1 MNKVVRNL
9 KPGIFVISLDYELMW
24 GLIDLESANQYK
36 ESNVRNVPGVV
47 ESMVALFEKYDVKAT
62 FATVGMLMC
71 DNKDE
76 LLRFAPALKP
86 QYSNANLSPY
96 GNYLSKLG
104 VKDKEVHFAPESIRL
119 LKSSYSIEIGSHTF
133 CHYYCW
139 EDGQTIE
146 QFEEDIKAAVAVAK
160 VKGIDIKSII
170 FPRNNVN
177 EDYLKICKKYGIES
191 YRGNALRYYNKT
203 RGRIHELYNR
213 VCRFVDSYIPIS
225 GFNSYKL
232 DEQKKSCDS
241 PLNIPASRFFRPYN
255 KRLSLLEPLKVL
267 RIKNE
272 IKYAARHGEVYH
284 LWWHPHNFGAN
295 IEQNL
300 KELETVLK
308 CYQYC
313 SGQYGMQSF
322 SMKELKD
329 YIQYDKD

>member
-1 MNKVVRNL
+1 MLPK
-9 KPGIFVISLDYELMW
+9 D
-24 GLIDLESANQYK
+24 A
-36 ESNVRNVPGVV
+36 VP
-47 ESMVALFEKYDVKAT
+47 EKT
-62 FATVGMLMC
+62 
-71 DNKDE
+71 
-76 LLRFAPALKP
+76 
-86 QYSNANLSPY
+86 S
-96 GNYLSKLG
+96 
-104 VKDKEVHFAPESIRL
+104 
-119 LKSSYSIEIGSHTF
+119 
-133 CHYYCW
+133 
-139 EDGQTIE
+139 
-146 QFEEDIKAAVAVAK
+146 
-160 VKGIDIKSII
+160 
-170 FPRNNVN
+170 
-177 EDYLKICKKYGIES
+177 
-191 YRGNALRYYNKT
+191 
-203 RGRIHELYNR
+203 GRE
-213 VCRFVDSYIPIS
+213 
-225 GFNSYKL
+225 GFNHLDDFHGNTEKCTMHFMLRNHDAKKL
-232 DEQKKSCDS
+232 EEQKKSCDS